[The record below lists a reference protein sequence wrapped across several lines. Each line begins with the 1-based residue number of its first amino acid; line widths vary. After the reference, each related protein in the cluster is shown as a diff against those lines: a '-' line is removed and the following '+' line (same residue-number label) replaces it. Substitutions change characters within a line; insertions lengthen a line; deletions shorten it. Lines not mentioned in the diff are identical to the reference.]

1 VTRVAAG
8 FSLGA
13 RFGGGTVYQGPVAMP
28 AAQAAGSTGVANG
41 QAQTIAQ
48 RAYGITSS
56 PQAGPR
62 TAHYGVV
69 GSGLISIGILVF
81 IWWSLPR

>member
-1 VTRVAAG
+1 MAG
-8 FSLGA
+8 VVLGTSA
-13 RFGGGTVYQGPVAMP
+13 MGRGTVYTGPVFTP

-41 QAQTIAQ
+41 QAQTISQ
-48 RAYGITSS
+48 RAFGIAQS

-62 TAHYGVV
+62 TAHYGTV
-69 GSGLISIGILVF
+69 GSLLLGVGLLFF

>member
-1 VTRVAAG
+1 MRLGSAA
-8 FSLGA
+8 
-13 RFGGGTVYQGPVAMP
+13 FGSGTVYAGPVFTP

-41 QAQTIAQ
+41 QAATISQ
-48 RAYGITSS
+48 RAFGITQS

-62 TAHYGVV
+62 TAHYGSV
-69 GSGLISIGILVF
+69 GGMLLSVSLLVF

>member
-1 VTRVAAG
+1 VAAG

-28 AAQAAGSTGVANG
+28 AAQAAGSSGVANG
-41 QAQTIAQ
+41 QARTIAQ
-48 RAYGITSS
+48 RAYGITAS

-62 TAHYGVV
+62 TAHYGTVL
-69 GSGLISIGILVF
+69 SGIVSIGLLVF

>member
-1 VTRVAAG
+1 MSG
-8 FSLGA
+8 FQLGSSA
-13 RFGGGTVYQGPVAMP
+13 FGRGTVYAGPVFTP

-41 QAQTIAQ
+41 QAQTISQ
-48 RAYGITSS
+48 RAYGITQS

-62 TAHYGVV
+62 TAHYGTV
-69 GSGLISIGILVF
+69 GSTLLGVGLLLF

>member
-1 VTRVAAG
+1 MSG
-8 FSLGA
+8 FQLGTSA
-13 RFGGGTVYQGPVAMP
+13 FGRGTVYSGPVFTP

-41 QAQTIAQ
+41 QAQTISQ
-48 RAYGITSS
+48 RAFGITQS

-62 TAHYGVV
+62 TAHYGSV
-69 GSGLISIGILVF
+69 GSLLLGIGILWF